1 MRPDESQQR
10 EGTEAGKLFRAAVIR
25 VLERVRQA
33 DADGYAVLE
42 PDDVLRQA
50 LNRPWYDYWLAQKP
64 QHLRIQDWRRSS
76 SRGYDAEIGKIDR
89 AFPRKRSAGS

>member
-1 MRPDESQQR
+1 MTPDESQPR
-10 EGTEAGKLFRAAVIR
+10 ERTEAGKLFRAAVIR

-42 PDDVLRQA
+42 PDDVLRPA
-50 LNRPWYDYWLAQKP
+50 LNRACYDYWLAQKP
-64 QHLRIQDWRRSS
+64 QHLRIQELAALII
-76 SRGYDAEIGKIDR
+76 RGYDAEIGKIDR